1 MEVYY
6 REAKTVPKS
15 WTATMKTCK
24 MNTNEKKWL
33 EWSVCSPKCYKYD
46 THQTQSFGKQTW
58 RHAKWIKRELGD
70 HKNTKMTKQW
80 PKTVTKQYWAT
91 IKRSKVIRKRSEWSW
106 ETVKGP
112 QRDTNNQNMKQNDG
126 KQPWRQVNMNR
137 KSSEMTN
144 MWHKRY

>member
-15 WTATMKTCK
+15 WTAAMKTCK

-33 EWSVCSPKCYKYD
+33 EWSVCSPKCYEYD
-46 THQTQSFGKQTW
+46 THQTQSFGKQPW
-58 RHAKWIKRELGD
+58 RHVKWIKREFSD

-91 IKRSKVIRKRSEWSW
+91 IKRSKVIRKRSQWSR
-106 ETVKGP
+106 ETVKERHKQSKYETKRWEATMESTWTERV
-112 QRDTNNQNMKQNDG
+112 QRWLTCDTNDIKQL
-126 KQPWRQVNMNR
+126 
-137 KSSEMTN
+137 
-144 MWHKRY
+144 